1 MRAGA
6 EPPGDTSERG
16 CSSSLKMGLL
26 GRCLGLAFSSPIL
39 THTSLSP
46 QNPPPP
52 PPRHLGGASKT
63 PREFLAELPPGPYT
77 CLRGRGLALLGFDF
91 HYQRFQEGLR
101 YAEALFWAAFFFGFN
116 STCQQNGL
124 ICERPRLVGKGSR
137 EVRGGL

>member
-1 MRAGA
+1 MPARSPDRHILRAG
-6 EPPGDTSERG
+6 SVL
-16 CSSSLKMGLL
+16 SSLKMGFL

-77 CLRGRGLALLGFDF
+77 CLRGRGLALLGFEF

-101 YAEALFWAAFFFGFN
+101 YGEPCVGLRFLPGSAALV
-116 STCQQNGL
+116 
-124 ICERPRLVGKGSR
+124 E
-137 EVRGGL
+137 